1 MITCSKNFWGRY
13 GPLSPPLAT
22 AYVVRSTYPGLHNG
36 FLHEFFFFIEM
47 PVKSPVIVWCYEI
60 SIIQGVQM

>member
-1 MITCSKNFWGRY
+1 MITCSTNFWGRY

-47 PVKSPVIVWCYEI
+47 PVKSPVI
-60 SIIQGVQM
+60 QAMR

>member
-1 MITCSKNFWGRY
+1 
-13 GPLSPPLAT
+13 
-22 AYVVRSTYPGLHNG
+22 
-36 FLHEFFFFIEM
+36 M